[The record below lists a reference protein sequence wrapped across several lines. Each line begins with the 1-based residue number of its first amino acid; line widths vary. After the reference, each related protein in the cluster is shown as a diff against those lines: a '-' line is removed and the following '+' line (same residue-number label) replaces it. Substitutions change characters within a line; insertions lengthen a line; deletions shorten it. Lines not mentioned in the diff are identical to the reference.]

1 MVNSVTACA
10 WCSADRM
17 SPEEM
22 ATNKDP
28 KMKGSTMLDSNIL
41 PLRKC
46 LEELG
51 IPDLETLRKAAKKFG
66 ALIVVAGIEY
76 VDRTRFESGVQTELQ
91 AKVEQATRR
100 VRTKATGGRQLGLLK
115 ARIELAPSRIAS
127 KEGAIAAAR
136 KQVEEAQNK
145 YEKTRAKKALAELEA
160 GLKRLKDNLAKDTA
174 ELDRILNEPE
184 A

>member
-1 MVNSVTACA
+1 MMDNISV
-10 WCSADRM
+10 
-17 SPEEM
+17 
-22 ATNKDP
+22 
-28 KMKGSTMLDSNIL
+28 L
-41 PLRKC
+41 PLRKAA
-46 LEELG
+46 EEIG
-51 IPDLETLRKAAKKFG
+51 VPDLETLRKAAKKFG

-145 YEKTRAKKALAELEA
+145 YEKTRAKKALADLEA